1 MDPDDLRVIKHKVPE
16 LYENYVLRRRGTRW
30 GPGAG
35 PMSDMLACGWS
46 W

>member
-30 GPGAG
+30 GPGAVK
-35 PMSDMLACGWS
+35 SRDVVYDVVV
-46 W
+46 